1 MDENT
6 ALALIQ
12 TLHNLGGILFAAGP
26 FYALLLL
33 RQQRGGTAQ
42 TVIEAHL
49 ARLPRLWFWLLLL
62 QLASGAGFGAAS
74 LIFHGEFPA
83 MGSVARIAITVKVT
97 AVMMALVL
105 CHLLWRSIM
114 PALMNESGSDATR
127 RDALR
132 LKRARLL
139 YLLMLLALAILTG
152 AAFLR
157 WNM

>member
-33 RQQRGGTAQ
+33 RQQRGGAAQ
-42 TVIEAHL
+42 TVIEARL
-49 ARLPRLWFWLLLL
+49 AQLPRLWFWLLLL

-74 LIFHGEFPA
+74 LLFHGEFPA
-83 MGSVARIAITVKVT
+83 MGGVARIAITVKVV
-97 AVMMALVL
+97 AVLIALGL
-105 CHLLWRSIM
+105 CIQLWRSTM
-114 PALMNESGSDATR
+114 PEPRDEPDSDA
-127 RDALR
+127 ALR
-132 LKRARLL
+132 LKRERLL